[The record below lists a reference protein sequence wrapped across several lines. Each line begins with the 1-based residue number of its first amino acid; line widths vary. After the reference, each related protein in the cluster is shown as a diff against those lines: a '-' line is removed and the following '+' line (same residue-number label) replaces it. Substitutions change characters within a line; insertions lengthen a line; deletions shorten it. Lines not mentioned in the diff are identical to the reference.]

1 MFSGCRASLG
11 TVRNDIGFKWLKDNP
26 RRGLMEQSHIAVK
39 RAEFLRLY
47 QNYKHEGLYKFVF
60 IDETWIFQNGSI
72 CHSWQDDNKRSVRS
86 IKTDGKR
93 YIILHAGNA
102 NGFIEGAEAIFS
114 SKSALMDNHGEMN
127 QENFLLWFEN
137 QLLKSL
143 TEPSLII
150 MDNAPYHNMLL
161 EKAPNTS
168 STKSDI
174 KVWLNNKKLPFNEK
188 RAFADCCAVSTP
200 NNSLVQVIIFIFRNK
215 PPPKYIVDDLAEQY
229 GHKIL
234 CLPPYHCIFNAIEL
248 IWGTAKTYYN
258 KHVGR
263 YGYKEC
269 DALNMWKEALQTITP
284 QKWQNS
290 IRHTE
295 DIIKQWYQRERII
308 DRQEILP
315 IRININGDSDSSSIC
330 EMDSD

>member
-1 MFSGCRASLG
+1 
-11 TVRNDIGFKWLKDNP
+11 
-26 RRGLMEQSHIAVK
+26 MEQSHIAVK

-47 QNYKHEGLYKFVF
+47 QNYKDEGLYKFVF

-72 CHSWQDDNKRSVRS
+72 CRSWQDDNKRSVRS

-93 YIILHAGNA
+93 YIILHAGNE
-102 NGFIEGAEAIFS
+102 NGFIEGAEAKFS
-114 SKSALMDNHGEMN
+114 SKSTLLDYHGEMN

-137 QLLKSL
+137 QLPKSWS
-143 TEPSLII
+143 EPSLII
-150 MDNAPYHNMLL
+150 MDNAPYHSMLL

-174 KVWLNNKKLPFNEK
+174 KVWLTNKNLPFNDTMLRNK
-188 RAFADCCAVSTP
+188 LLQIVA
-200 NNSLVQVIIFIFRNK
+200 QNK

-234 CLPPYHCIFNAIEL
+234 RLPPYHCIWNAIEL

-263 YGYKEC
+263 DGYKEC
-269 DALNMWKEALQTITP
+269 DALKMWKEALQTITP
-284 QKWQNS
+284 QKWQNC

-295 DIIKQWYQRERII
+295 NIIKQWYDRERII

-315 IRININGDSDSSSIC
+315 IIINLDGDSDSSSD
-330 EMDSD
+330 MDSD